1 MSKKVKKMK
10 IITKIFMLSVVALTL
25 FSCSKPGC
33 TDSSAINYSESAK
46 KDDGSCL
53 YKEKLIFWQDQATS
67 ELVQNAGITG
77 LYVYVDGQ
85 LIGST
90 LATNYWTGTPSCS
103 QSGNVSAEIDMGNQI
118 VKTISYEIKD
128 NNGNSLLSDTYTM
141 ISGDCNIIQM

>member
-1 MSKKVKKMK
+1 MK
-10 IITKIFMLSVVALTL
+10 LFTKISMLSIVALSL
-25 FSCSKPGC
+25 YSCAKPGC
-33 TDSSAINYSESAK
+33 TDSDAINYSESAK

-53 YKEKLIFWQDQATS
+53 YKEKLIFWQDQTTS
-67 ELVQNAGITG
+67 QAVQNAGITG
-77 LYVYVDGQ
+77 LYIYVDGQ

-103 QSGNVSAEIDMGNQI
+103 QSGNVNTEIDMGNQI

-128 NNGNSLLSDTYTM
+128 NNGNSLVSDTYTM

>member
-1 MSKKVKKMK
+1 MKLFKK
-10 IITKIFMLSVVALTL
+10 ISMLSIVVLSL
-25 FSCSKPGC
+25 YSCEKPGC
-33 TDSSAINYSESAK
+33 TDVDAINYSESAK

-53 YKEKLIFWQDQATS
+53 YKEKLIFWQDQTTS
-67 ELVQNAGITG
+67 QAVQNAGITG
-77 LYVYVDGQ
+77 LYIYVDGQ

-103 QSGNVSAEIDMGNQI
+103 QSGNVNTEIDMGNQI

-128 NNGNSLLSDTYTM
+128 NNGNSLVSDTYTM